1 MLIPDRR
8 RRVLA
13 EVRRHG
19 SASIEQLAAALA
31 VSSSTIR
38 RDMSELEQAGMLR
51 RTHGGAVVTTTGD
64 PDEPPP
70 RAPGGNGRGDRDDT
84 AKARIARRAAS
95 MVDDGSTVMLVAGST
110 TGAMVPALFD
120 RQLTVVTNGLEIAH
134 GLRHAPHISVIVL
147 GGYLHREQ
155 MTLLGPMTLAAM
167 SAVHVDVMMAGAW
180 GVDPETGVTGNKIS
194 QAGDHDPMLRHT
206 DRLVVL
212 ADASKIGRRG
222 PTLFTGM
229 DRVHTLVTDRAA
241 PADVLERIEG
251 HGVRID
257 AV

>member
-51 RTHGGAVVTTTGD
+51 RTHGGAVVTSGE
-64 PDEPPP
+64 PDDPPP
-70 RAPGGNGRGDRDDT
+70 RAPGGNARVEHDDT
-84 AKARIARRAAS
+84 AKARIARRAAA
-95 MVDDGSTVMLVAGST
+95 MVDDGSTVMLLAGST
-110 TGAMVPALFD
+110 TGAMVPSLFD
-120 RQLTVVTNGLEIAH
+120 RRLTVVTNGLEIAH
-134 GLRHAPHISVIVL
+134 GLRHAPHVSVVVL

-167 SAVHVDVMMAGAW
+167 ASVHVDVMMAGAW
-180 GVDPETGVTGNKIS
+180 GVDPDTGVTGNKIS

-206 DRLVVL
+206 ERLIVL
-212 ADASKIGRRG
+212 ADATKIGRRG
-222 PTLFTGM
+222 PTLFAGM

-241 PADVLERIEG
+241 PPDVLARIEG
-251 HGVRID
+251 HGVQLD
-257 AV
+257 TV

>member
-51 RTHGGAVVTTTGD
+51 RTHGGAVVTSSD
-64 PDEPPP
+64 PDDPPP
-70 RAPGGNGRGDRDDT
+70 RAPGGNGWAERDDT

-95 MVDDGSTVMLVAGST
+95 MVEDGSTVMLLGGST

-134 GLRHAPHISVIVL
+134 GLRHAPLISVVVV

-155 MTLLGPMTLAAM
+155 MSLLGPMTLAAM

-180 GVDPETGVTGNKIS
+180 GVDPDTGVTGNKIS

-212 ADASKIGRRG
+212 ADATKIGRRG
-222 PTLFTGM
+222 PTLFAGM
-229 DRVHTLVTDRAA
+229 DRVHTLVTDRGAA
-241 PADVLERIEG
+241 ADVLARIEG

-257 AV
+257 TV